1 MSWKK
6 KDSKIKKKNNKQK
19 QRNKQKTLQGWR
31 KDLKLIMLQGNG
43 NPFME
48 KRHITYIPYTL
59 RC

>member
-6 KDSKIKKKNNKQK
+6 KDSKIKKKQQTKTK
-19 QRNKQKTLQGWR
+19 KQKTLQGWR

>member
-6 KDSKIKKKNNKQK
+6 KDSKIKKKQQTKTK
-19 QRNKQKTLQGWR
+19 KQKTLQGWR

-48 KRHITYIPYTL
+48 KRHITYIPYIL